1 MKGSTLHIEDGKSTP
16 AKGLGPERAP
26 LATTRLSFVAD
37 LAAIAVIV
45 IGFAAQFGAM
55 RSRYL
60 SPDEAFNLSFAGG
73 RDLMDA
79 YQGSKATPHP
89 PLFFLLMHFWMRLG
103 RSELFLRS
111 LSAFFGAAF
120 LWFLYRWSLRLFG
133 RTAGFVALLFGVF
146 SPALLPLSS
155 EVRGYS
161 LFLLLSAAGLAAF
174 EIAVDSDSPAGMA
187 ASFLLLWLAILS
199 HYGAL
204 FIVLALAVYAP
215 FRLRK
220 RRSSRKVVAFWA
232 AGQVGAWFLCLFLYL
247 SHVKTLLG
255 GGQAQEGMTG
265 WLGGGYFRRGQ
276 ESALWF
282 LVRQSAD
289 VFRYFFGPPSVAIAA
304 SLAALAGVV
313 LLAVKRRPSVF
324 LLALP
329 LFFGA
334 AAGLADAY
342 PFVGSRHSIYLL
354 PFVLAAIGVA
364 FSAAAGGRLWAAV
377 GVSAVLVPFLWTP
390 PASAEPQSLARMN
403 AALEQLY
410 QRAPAGSLILSD
422 FQTGTVLRYYFNR
435 DGMSSYRLVRSP
447 MWAPD
452 PLEFGVEI
460 ERMVRVHHLSAGQ
473 RFWVIGIG
481 SVPDAG
487 QDLMRRFPNAA
498 FLPAWR
504 SGEIWIL
511 EVRL

>member
-103 RSELFLRS
+103 RSELFLR
-111 LSAFFGAAF
+111 LLPAIFGAAF

-161 LFLLLSAAGLAAF
+161 LFLFLSAAGLAAF
-174 EIAVDSDSPAGMA
+174 ESAVEADSPVGMA
-187 ASFLLLWLAILS
+187 ASFLLLWLAILA
-199 HYGAL
+199 HYAGL

-220 RRSSRKVVAFWA
+220 RRSSRKVVAF
-232 AGQVGAWFLCLFLYL
+232 
-247 SHVKTLLG
+247 
-255 GGQAQEGMTG
+255 
-265 WLGGGYFRRGQ
+265 
-276 ESALWF
+276 
-282 LVRQSAD
+282 
-289 VFRYFFGPPSVAIAA
+289 
-304 SLAALAGVV
+304 
-313 LLAVKRRPSVF
+313 
-324 LLALP
+324 
-329 LFFGA
+329 
-334 AAGLADAY
+334 
-342 PFVGSRHSIYLL
+342 
-354 PFVLAAIGVA
+354 
-364 FSAAAGGRLWAAV
+364 
-377 GVSAVLVPFLWTP
+377 
-390 PASAEPQSLARMN
+390 
-403 AALEQLY
+403 
-410 QRAPAGSLILSD
+410 
-422 FQTGTVLRYYFNR
+422 
-435 DGMSSYRLVRSP
+435 
-447 MWAPD
+447 
-452 PLEFGVEI
+452 
-460 ERMVRVHHLSAGQ
+460 
-473 RFWVIGIG
+473 
-481 SVPDAG
+481 
-487 QDLMRRFPNAA
+487 
-498 FLPAWR
+498 
-504 SGEIWIL
+504 
-511 EVRL
+511 